1 MTTTPEPTISVTNRP
16 SREQLEQIYDILDE
30 CFSVGRGYFQER
42 LDLDTSYDPDTTWF
56 ATVGGQVAA
65 NVQIFPLPI
74 RVGQAV
80 LHTGAMGSV
89 AADPHYRGM
98 GLTHKILAA
107 QTDYMRE
114 ADYDISVLLASKHA
128 FYEKAGWRLI
138 PETAYAVENQARG
151 GQPDGYEIIPFE
163 PRYLDDI
170 RGIYEQFNQ
179 NRTYTVV
186 RDETYWKDLI
196 RWPEWNKADCLLLR
210 HNHKIV
216 AYGIIEKK
224 DTEQVFINE
233 FIYLDEAADGVEYLF
248 HELCRLRPNAKHIMA
263 MLPEDHKLY
272 AYYQQLQAEP
282 VPIHMVM
289 WKMIN
294 LHSTFHKLQPELE
307 HRLNGNDLLAEQE
320 LSIALQCGEE
330 RICLDYCQKR
340 LTVSGSSQAG
350 SRISIEVDERNLI
363 SYIIFGYSTEGTTE
377 AKAPVEHADILQA
390 LFPKQQAVFYLTDKF

>member
-1 MTTTPEPTISVTNRP
+1 MTTTPEPNISVTNRP
-16 SREQLEQIYDILDE
+16 GREQLEQIYDILDE
-30 CFSVGRGYFQER
+30 CFAVGRGYFQER
-42 LDLDTSYDPDTTWF
+42 LDLDSSYDPDTTWF
-56 ATVGGQVAA
+56 ATVGGKVAA
-65 NVQIFPLPI
+65 NVQIFPLSI

-80 LHTGAMGSV
+80 LQTGAMGSV

-138 PETAYAVENQARG
+138 PETAYAVDNQARG
-151 GQPDGYEIIPFE
+151 GQPDGYEVIPFE

-170 RGIYEQFNQ
+170 RVIYEQFNQ

-186 RDETYWKDLI
+186 RNKTYWKDMI
-196 RWPEWNKADCLLLR
+196 RWPEWKKSDCLLLQ
-210 HNHKIV
+210 HHHKIV

-233 FIYLDEAADGVEYLF
+233 LIYLDEAADGVEYLF
-248 HELCRLRPNAKHIMA
+248 HELCRLRPKAKHIMA

-272 AYYQQLQAEP
+272 SYYQQHQAEP
-282 VPIHMVM
+282 VPIHMAM

-294 LHSTFHKLQPELE
+294 LYSTFHKLQPELE
-307 HRLNGNDLLAEQE
+307 QRLNGNDLMAEQE
-320 LSIALQCGEE
+320 LFIALQCGED
-330 RICLDYCQKR
+330 RVYLDYRQKR
-340 LTVSGSSQAG
+340 LSVSQSSQAG
-350 SRISIEVDERNLI
+350 SRISVEVDERELI
-363 SYIIFGYSTEGTTE
+363 SYIIFGYNAEGAAE
-377 AKAPVEHADILQA
+377 AGAPARHADILQA